1 MKLREAAQQ
10 ALEAIDWM
18 RLHLQRDHQCLHMD
32 PAQSGI
38 PAWINKAEI
47 ALRAAL
53 AEPEHEII
61 ARMRRL
67 RAEAQ
72 AEHRRAL
79 EQGRCSSCGQELPDE
94 LKTEYQV
101 DQDLRNAAMQRLTD
115 IQQEM
120 ERSIDSLKAALVE
133 PTVPSDCADSH
144 QPGCDH
150 CNHPLWCGTKCSAC
164 GKVWDWGDKE

>member
-1 MKLREAAQQ
+1 MNLRDAAQLALK
-10 ALEAIDWM
+10 ALESVEWYGAGSGWMVDADAIEK
-18 RLHLQRDHQCLHMD
+18 
-32 PAQSGI
+32 SI
-38 PAWINKAEI
+38 T
-47 ALRAAL
+47 ALRTAL

-79 EQGRCSSCGQELPDE
+79 EQGKCPSCMQPLPEE

-120 ERSIDSLKAALVE
+120 ERSIDSLKAAL
-133 PTVPSDCADSH
+133 A
-144 QPGCDH
+144 GCDH
-150 CNHPLWCGTKCSAC
+150 CNSPLWCGTKCSNC
-164 GKVWDWGDKE
+164 GKVWEWASGIEG